1 MQDLSNSNAPSAP
14 EIYSH
19 YLLTQSLCIQSSL
32 ITLRT
37 IHLYLDN
44 DTRPIDT
51 SIIAQILSI
60 YLTLM
65 SLPQSQSVLIEVFA
79 SLRYFVHKFALLL
92 FTSDSFLSPII
103 EKVIKYSNS
112 SLTPIRKG
120 ATDLLYTLLS
130 TNLKRTRFE
139 TIVCVSRL
147 ASSDSSGLLYL
158 QSSLNRIEALASVDS
173 RDSGIQ
179 LVERG
184 GGQHHGPDSSI
195 DEEEE
200 VSILHIVGRIREI
213 LKVRFVFFCWHFLQ
227 HFCFLGYKANS

>member
-1 MQDLSNSNAPSAP
+1 
-14 EIYSH
+14 
-19 YLLTQSLCIQSSL
+19 
-32 ITLRT
+32 
-37 IHLYLDN
+37 
-44 DTRPIDT
+44 
-51 SIIAQILSI
+51 
-60 YLTLM
+60 M

-92 FTSDSFLSPII
+92 FTSDCFLSPII

-120 ATDLLYTLLS
+120 ATDLLYCLLS

-158 QSSLNRIEALASVDS
+158 QSSLNRIEALAAVDS
-173 RDSGIQ
+173 RSSGTH
-179 LVERG
+179 LVDRTRG
-184 GGQHHGPDSSI
+184 GNQAPDSSMGTV
-195 DEEEE
+195 DEEGEEE

-213 LKVRFVFFCWHFLQ
+213 LKVSPLYLFLLFLLFSKIVVFL
-227 HFCFLGYKANS
+227 L